1 MTARATDTTN
11 AITKKVK
18 PMTKSDVKKAK
29 ELDKRIY
36 GPKKSNK

>member
-1 MTARATDTTN
+1 MATRATNTAN

-18 PMTKSDVKKAK
+18 PMTKADVKKAK

-36 GPKKSNK
+36 GHKKNNK